1 MPDVPSTTESQDSN
15 SATVKT
21 REAATP
27 LQWFR
32 EIITAGISL
41 VVLLLTATMLYGTWQ
56 FARTVQTGA
65 DSVAQKEAYDR
76 QKDLMLY
83 ALALLGTVTGYY
95 LGRVPAELHAQQA
108 QRAATSAQEQLQ
120 TTQTKLTDTAST
132 AAVAAT
138 QATTAQAEKHQ
149 ALQQVGEAKDALEYV
164 SSTMSQ
170 AIAGAEQEPR
180 ATLRA
185 GEEAPASFG
194 TSVPPAIE
202 DLKRAKTEIDR
213 VLRQM
218 RGLAR

>member
-1 MPDVPSTTESQDSN
+1 MPGEPSLADD
-15 SATVKT
+15 SATIKG

-32 EIITAGISL
+32 EIVTAGIGL
-41 VVLLLTATMLYGTWQ
+41 VVLALTATMLYGTWQ
-56 FARTVQTGA
+56 FARTPQTGA
-65 DSVAQKEAYDR
+65 DAAAQKEAYDR

-83 ALALLGTVTGYY
+83 ALSLLGTVTGYY

-108 QRAATSAQEQLQ
+108 QRAATSAQQQLQ

-138 QATTAQAEKHQ
+138 QASTAQAEKQQ
-149 ALQQVGEAKDALEYV
+149 ALQQVSEARNALENV
-164 SSTMSQ
+164 SSAMSD

-185 GEEAPASFG
+185 GEEPAPSFG
-194 TSVPPAIE
+194 VSASAAVE
-202 DLKRAKTEIDR
+202 DMRRAKNEIDR
-213 VLRQM
+213 VIQQM